1 VRLVRGYDATLNFQ
15 VCTGTGDGNY
25 RHTTDPIGR
34 GWYEGFDYTKVRV
47 NYMDFFD
54 GPDETIPTVSGI
66 VELDIDHIDG
76 TGEVRSR
83 LWQDM
88 NHHKFP
94 PTSRAVC
101 SSTTGRVCS
110 TACMTGTRRG

>member
-1 VRLVRGYDATLNFQ
+1 
-15 VCTGTGDGNY
+15 
-25 RHTTDPIGR
+25 
-34 GWYEGFDYTKVRV
+34 
-47 NYMDFFD
+47 MDFFD

-94 PTSRAVC
+94 TVFGNPPRV
-101 SSTTGRVCS
+101 GRSAPLRPGGSV
-110 TACMTGTRRG
+110 RRPV